1 MELSAT
7 KGGGIVIGA
16 NTSNILVDPG
26 GVGESGSAVF
36 FMDPTSSLVEG
47 DFPSSLVIHG
57 PGEYEVGEFVIHGE
71 ADDKGTFYIIESGGE
86 RLLLVNSSD
95 VSSLSSDMRFGTV
108 VVRLDEIF
116 DEANTASLPG
126 ELIVLYGPSEFTSTL
141 KATGMDKI
149 GKRKKAELSGQT
161 ILLTK

>member
-16 NTSNILVDPG
+16 NTSNILVDPSV
-26 GVGESGSAVF
+26 VGESGSCVL
-36 FMDPTSSLVEG
+36 FMDEDDKLVEEEFSSSLV
-47 DFPSSLVIHG
+47 VHG
-57 PGEYEVGEFVIHGE
+57 AGEYEVGEFVIHGE
-71 ADDKGTFYIIESGGE
+71 ADEKGTFYVIEAGGE

-95 VSSLSSDMRFGTV
+95 TTSLSSDMRFGTV
-108 VVRLDEIF
+108 VVRLDEVF

-126 ELIVLYGPSEFTSTL
+126 ELIVLYGPSEFTSSL
-141 KATGMDKI
+141 KSTRMDKI

-161 ILLTK
+161 ILLVK